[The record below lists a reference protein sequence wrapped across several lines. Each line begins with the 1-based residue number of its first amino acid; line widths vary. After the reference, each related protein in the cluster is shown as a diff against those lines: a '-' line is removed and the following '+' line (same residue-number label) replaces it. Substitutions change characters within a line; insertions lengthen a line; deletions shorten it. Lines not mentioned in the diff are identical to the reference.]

1 MNKEPETYEELI
13 RQKRCIDLTK
23 YYELSMDDLNKIY
36 TFLEENKDG
45 QVRGGLTELSLVKKN
60 VKENETMKVNLINK
74 SIDGLVMDN
83 EKFSLIPHYEPTTW
97 SSSGYSGSYSGGS
110 SNNNNNNN
118 NNNNIIN
125 NR

>member
-45 QVRGGLTELSLVKKN
+45 QVRGGLTGLSLVKKN
-60 VKENETMKVNLINK
+60 IK
-74 SIDGLVMDN
+74 
-83 EKFSLIPHYEPTTW
+83 
-97 SSSGYSGSYSGGS
+97 
-110 SNNNNNNN
+110 
-118 NNNNIIN
+118 
-125 NR
+125 